1 MEADMLGRDLVTTLL
16 LAIIIAV
23 VLIVLPGC
31 TTLDNLIGPT
41 VSRGVKNYCDQ
52 VTPDARAVIRADINK
67 AAAPNAVRVCC
78 ASDTGGIAGCIAP

>member
-1 MEADMLGRDLVTTLL
+1 MKIA
-16 LAIIIAV
+16 LA
-23 VLIVLPGC
+23 LICILACTAC

-41 VSRGVKNYCDQ
+41 VSRGVKNYCEQ

-78 ASDTGGIAGCIAP
+78 ASDAGGISSCIK